1 MRILFIHQNFPGQYR
16 HLAPALAAA
25 GHEVTGLRLARTAP
39 AEWQGVKVV
48 TYWPQRSSTPGIH
61 PWVVDIETK
70 VVRAEA
76 AFRAMQAMAAQG
88 YRPDVVVAHPGWG
101 ESLFVKR
108 VWPQTTLGLYCEFFY
123 RVHGADWNFDR
134 EFQPADPG
142 EDCRI
147 DLKNA
152 NNLMQFETA
161 DAGLSPTTWQAD
173 TFPERFRSRIS
184 VCHDGIDTNI
194 VTPDA
199 TARLRLPDG
208 RELGRSDEVITFVN
222 RNLEPYRGYHT
233 FMRALPEIM
242 ARRPKAQVVIVGGSD
257 VSYGRRAPAGTTWK
271 QVFLDEVKDRVD
283 MSRIHYL
290 GRIPYADYLSVLRVS
305 TVHTY
310 LTYPY
315 VLSWSLLE
323 AMSAGCSIV
332 ASDTGPVRDV
342 IREGETGRLVDFF
355 DAGALAGAV
364 CGLLA
369 GKASE
374 RAALGRRAREA
385 VVARFDLATICLPGQ
400 MDWVLGLA
408 GSASTAGEPAAPEL
422 QPPVPEPHS
431 ATPELETAAA
441 DDGSEVTIAEAVATT
456 GTAVPDA
463 GGAAPTRKSPARTKS
478 QPAPSAAAAA
488 ARKKKSRSG
497 RQAAR

>member
-25 GHEVTGLRLARTAP
+25 GQEVTGLRLARSGP

-76 AFRAMQAMAAQG
+76 ALRAMQVMAARG

-108 VWPQTTLGLYCEFFY
+108 VWPETTLGLYCEFFY

-173 TFPERFRSRIS
+173 TFPERFRSRIT
-184 VCHDGIDTNI
+184 VCHDGIDTST

-208 RELGRSDEVITFVN
+208 RELGRENEVITFVN

-257 VSYGRRAPAGTTWK
+257 VSYGRRAPEGTTWK
-271 QVFLDEVKDRVD
+271 QVFLSEVKDRVD

-323 AMSAGCSIV
+323 AMSAGCCIV

-385 VVARFDLATICLPGQ
+385 VVSRFDLATICLPGQ
-400 MDWVLGLA
+400 VDWVLGLA
-408 GSASTAGEPAAPEL
+408 RSATTAGEPAAPEL
-422 QPPVPEPHS
+422 ETS
-431 ATPELETAAA
+431 AP
-441 DDGSEVTIAEAVATT
+441 DDVSEVRIAEAIATAE
-456 GTAVPDA
+456 TAVSEA
-463 GGAAPTRKSPARTKS
+463 ATAAPDRKSPAKTKS
-478 QPAPSAAAAA
+478 QPAPSAGAAA